1 MNTVKLNRQM
11 MTKLECSITTLEE
24 KLSRMSNIVCKNST
38 NVTLTENEKPTK
50 LFYPQ
55 RNTTCKKTKKC
66 QPAAGDWP
74 DLIQTEPVPSRGLAR
89 PPKKQIKQ
97 KN

>member
-1 MNTVKLNRQM
+1 MNSKI
-11 MTKLECSITTLEE
+11 MTKLEYAITTLEE
-24 KLSRMSNIVCKNST
+24 KLSRISNIVCKNST
-38 NVTLTENEKPTK
+38 NVTLIEIEKPTK

-55 RNTTCKKTKKC
+55 TNTTCTKTKKC

-89 PPKKQIKQ
+89 PPKKTNKT
-97 KN
+97 KK